1 MSHPSGGKDQLAH
14 HAVLPRSMET
24 RKTNQPEMFPFSL
37 SFVFFS
43 PLHFLLVS
51 RVFSN
56 ISFSM
61 CTLKVVATT
70 CLFFFFLILLRCLL
84 VEFQSMWLP
93 SFPLDATHINGRFLS
108 LGSRI
113 HYFRFLIIM
122 RLDVARCGC
131 DIFTFIR
138 KKTP

>member
-43 PLHFLLVS
+43 PLHFLLVL

-61 CTLKVVATT
+61 CTLKVVPTT
-70 CLFFFFLILLRCLL
+70 CLFFF
-84 VEFQSMWLP
+84 
-93 SFPLDATHINGRFLS
+93 
-108 LGSRI
+108 
-113 HYFRFLIIM
+113 
-122 RLDVARCGC
+122 
-131 DIFTFIR
+131 
-138 KKTP
+138 